1 MNGAHDMGGMMGF
14 GPVLPEPNEPVFHAP
29 WEARLFALVVATGEH
44 GRWTLDEDRS
54 ACENRPPAEYLRLTY
69 YEIWLA
75 AFAKL
80 LDEKGVSGSPP
91 SPTQVLR
98 PQNVAAAHLARSE
111 YVREA
116 PAPQKFR
123 VGDKVRARNVHPTG
137 HTRLPRYLR
146 GHAGEIVAV
155 HGAHVF
161 PDSNAH
167 GGGENPQWLYTVR
180 FGAGEVWGNSSRDSI
195 HADLWEPYL
204 AAL

>member
-1 MNGAHDMGGMMGF
+1 VNGAHDLGGMMGF
-14 GPVLPEPNEPVFHAP
+14 GPVVAEPNEPVFHAP
-29 WEARLFALVVATGEH
+29 WEARLFALVVAAGEH

-54 ACENRPPAEYLRLTY
+54 ACENRPPAEYLRLSY

-80 LDEKGVSGSPP
+80 LTEKAVTGTPP
-91 SPTQVLR
+91 SPPQVLR
-98 PQNVAAAHLARSE
+98 PDNVAAAILARGE
-111 YVREA
+111 YVRPA
-116 PAPQKFR
+116 SAPQKFR
-123 VGDKVRARNVHPTG
+123 SGDKVRTRNIHPTG

-167 GGGENPQWLYTVR
+167 GKGEDPQWLYTVR
-180 FGAGEVWGNSSRDSI
+180 FAAGDVWGNASRDTI

-204 AAL
+204 AAR